1 VSRAMDLN
9 QHLTDEVIRR
19 RLVQVMSQLITAS
32 SGADLISE
40 SELEQAYE
48 ERKEEFIAPPRVSF
62 SHVFLSDAPP
72 AEAEEILEQ
81 VVGEGLTPREALNYG
96 TAFLAG
102 FDFRDARWNEV
113 HSRFGREFA
122 EALATL
128 VEQDPSRRGWIGSIA
143 SVFGQHLI
151 YLDAYQAERP
161 QQLDEVVEQL
171 RWDIRT
177 LKEEEALDEV
187 VNGMMASYEVRRQ

>member
-1 VSRAMDLN
+1 M
-9 QHLTDEVIRR
+9 
-19 RLVQVMSQLITAS
+19 
-32 SGADLISE
+32 
-40 SELEQAYE
+40 
-48 ERKEEFIAPPRVSF
+48 
-62 SHVFLSDAPP
+62 
-72 AEAEEILEQ
+72 
-81 VVGEGLTPREALNYG
+81 
-96 TAFLAG
+96 
-102 FDFRDARWNEV
+102 
-113 HSRFGREFA
+113 
-122 EALATL
+122 ATL
-128 VEQDPSRRGWIGSIA
+128 VEQDPSRSGWIGSIA